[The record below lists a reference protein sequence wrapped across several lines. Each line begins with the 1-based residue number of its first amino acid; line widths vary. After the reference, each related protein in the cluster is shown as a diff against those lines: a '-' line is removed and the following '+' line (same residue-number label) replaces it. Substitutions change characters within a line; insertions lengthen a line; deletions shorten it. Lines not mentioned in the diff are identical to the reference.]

1 MRGRADS
8 SKPGRRSRVLDSRR
22 LQQPPHRSLAEISAA
37 IPGLALAVLLAA
49 ACTFAAT
56 SGGRWL
62 FSTPTS
68 PVSPVLVAIVA
79 GALLGNLLRWPAALS
94 AGLRLAATGVLRAGI
109 ALIGLRLA
117 LLSLGTLSLRAAPIV
132 LGCLLVA
139 GLVIP
144 RLCRR
149 LGVSAESSLL
159 LTVGTAICG
168 CTAVLAVAPII
179 RASAA
184 QTGYAVATVMLLGLC
199 GVVAYPFLAHAL
211 FAHVPMAAGFFLG
224 TAIHDTSQVVG
235 AGLLYAQQF
244 HSPPALAAATVA
256 KLLRN
261 LSLAVVVPALAWR
274 AARGQELAASSAT
287 ASGRYTRYVPW
298 FVLGFVACA
307 ALRTAGDAL
316 AGTHPA
322 WHVGWESA
330 LSQASHVADWCLTI
344 GMAANGLTLS
354 SAGIRSL
361 GLRPLLAGLAAAV
374 VLAATS
380 LGLLL
385 ALY

>member
-1 MRGRADS
+1 
-8 SKPGRRSRVLDSRR
+8 VLDSRR
-22 LQQPPHRSLAEISAA
+22 LQPSQPQRRLAPIGAA
-37 IPGLALAVLLAA
+37 IPGLTLAAALAA
-49 ACTFAAT
+49 ACTLAAT

-62 FSTPTS
+62 FATATS
-68 PVSPVLVAIVA
+68 PVSPVLVAIVV
-79 GALLGNLLRWPAALS
+79 GALLGNLLRWPASLAP
-94 AGLRLAATGVLRAGI
+94 GLRFAATGVLRAGI

-117 LLSLGTLSLRAAPIV
+117 LMSLGALSLRAAPIV

-139 GLVIP
+139 ALVIP

-168 CTAVLAVAPII
+168 CTAVLAVAPIV

-184 QTGYAVATVMLLGLC
+184 QTGFAVATVMLLGLC

-211 FAHVPMAAGFFLG
+211 FTQAPVAAGFFLG

-274 AARGQELAASSAT
+274 AARGQELTA

-298 FVLGFVACA
+298 FVLGFVVCA
-307 ALRTAGDAL
+307 ALRTVGDAF
-316 AGTHPA
+316 TTSQPSWRPA
-322 WHVGWESA
+322 WDA
-330 LSQASHVADWCLTI
+330 TLADASHVADWCLTI
-344 GMAANGLTLS
+344 GMSANGLTLS
-354 SAGIRSL
+354 GAGIRSL
-361 GLRPLLAGLAAAV
+361 GFRPLLAGVAAAV

>member
-1 MRGRADS
+1 M
-8 SKPGRRSRVLDSRR
+8 L
-22 LQQPPHRSLAEISAA
+22 
-37 IPGLALAVLLAA
+37 PGLAVSVLLAG
-49 ACTFAAT
+49 ACTLAAGA
-56 SGGRWL
+56 GGRWL
-62 FSTPTS
+62 FATDTS
-68 PVSPVLVAIVA
+68 PVSPVLVAIVV
-79 GALLGNLLRWPAALS
+79 GALLGNVLRMPAWLAP
-94 AGLRLAATGVLRAGI
+94 GLRVAASGVLRTGI

-117 LLSLGTLSLRAAPIV
+117 LLSLGVLSLRAAPVVI
-132 LGCLLVA
+132 GCLLVA

-144 RLCRR
+144 RLCRA
-149 LGVSAESSLL
+149 LGVSRESSLL

-211 FAHVPMAAGFFLG
+211 FVHSPMAAGFFLG

-261 LSLAVVVPALAWR
+261 LSLALVVPALAWR
-274 AARGQELAASSAT
+274 AARDHEGATPGRAS
-287 ASGRYTRYVPW
+287 YTRYVPW
-298 FVLGFVACA
+298 FVLGFVGCA
-307 ALRTAGDAL
+307 ALRTAGDAFAASHPDWQ
-316 AGTHPA
+316 AGWA
-322 WHVGWESA
+322 GA
-330 LSQASHVADWCLTI
+330 LSQASHAADWCLTI

-354 SAGIRSL
+354 AAGIRSL
-361 GLRPLLAGLAAAV
+361 GLRPLLAGVAAAV
-374 VLAATS
+374 TLAATS